1 MLLFRFFSSGLV
13 VFLLSYL
20 VGSIPCGYLIGKFNG
35 LDIRLHGSCN
45 VGATNV
51 RRILGKDWGIFCFLL
66 DFLKGFLPVFLIGHG
81 LAANWQI
88 GFLLGGVIAA
98 IGAVIGHIFPCW
110 LQFRG
115 GKGVATSLGAV
126 LGVAFWPVL
135 VGGLV
140 WLATFFATRIV
151 SLASM
156 AAVVGMAI
164 ASLIMVILGSANM
177 HWSITLLLIA
187 LAALI
192 IIRHKDNIV
201 RLREG
206 REHVFVKIKSPK

>member
-1 MLLFRFFSSGLV
+1 MLIFRFFASGLV

-35 LDIRLHGSCN
+35 LDIRKHGSCN

-51 RRILGKDWGIFCFLL
+51 RRILGKDWGVFCFLL
-66 DFLKGFLPVFLIGHG
+66 DFLKGLLPVMWIGHG
-81 LAANWQI
+81 LAANWQT

-98 IGAVIGHIFPCW
+98 IGAVLGHIFPCW
-110 LQFRG
+110 LHFRG
-115 GKGVATSLGAV
+115 GNGVATCLGAV

-140 WLATFFATRIV
+140 WLATFFTTRIV

-156 AAVVGMAI
+156 AAVVGMAV
-164 ASLIMVILGSANM
+164 ASLVMILTGSASM

-187 LAALI
+187 LATLI

-206 REHVFVKIKSPK
+206 REHQFVKIKPPQ